1 MVLVKNLKFRQ
12 WFFLG
17 SFLLKK
23 VFGDVLYRKL
33 AFFDRKNIDIKK
45 TQNLYFSKGVF
56 VHGFGQK
63 FQIGLFF
70 RFKQIWPTKIV
81 W

>member
-33 AFFDRKNIDIKK
+33 AFFDRKNIDRRKICI
-45 TQNLYFSKGVF
+45 FPKGF

>member
-33 AFFDRKNIDIKK
+33 AIFDRKNIDIKK
-45 TQNLYFSKGVF
+45 TQNLYFSKGVCSW
-56 VHGFGQK
+56 
-63 FQIGLFF
+63 
-70 RFKQIWPTKIV
+70 FKPKISD
-81 W
+81 WFIFSF